1 MTGALTDSAVFT
13 TSGNDVR
20 MCAHR
25 IADRIYTNLT
35 GEGPIFASKLVYVAQ
50 LARNRYELVISDSD
64 GGNRQAALQSHEPII
79 SPVWSPDGKKI
90 SYVSFEDRKPII
102 YVQELATGARHAIC
116 AFRGNN
122 SAPAF
127 SADGGTLAVALSR
140 DGLTQ
145 IYLMNANGTG
155 LRRFTKSYGID
166 TEPCFSADG
175 QWVYFT
181 SDRGGAPQIYRQPLA
196 GGPAERVTF
205 GSSYAISPTVSRDG
219 RHLSYISRI
228 DGRFRT
234 AVMDLTTGQNTL
246 VTTTDR
252 DESPSFAPNG
262 RFLVYATE
270 VNGRGVLGTASV
282 DGRLSTRLTG
292 LGDIREPCWGP
303 ILP

>member
-1 MTGALTDSAVFT
+1 M
-13 TSGNDVR
+13 
-20 MCAHR
+20 
-25 IADRIYTNLT
+25 
-35 GEGPIFASKLVYVAQ
+35 FASRLVYVAQ

-64 GGNRQAALQSHEPII
+64 GANPRAALQSHEPII
-79 SPVWSPDGKKI
+79 SPVWSPDGRKVA
-90 SYVSFEDRKPII
+90 YVSFEDRKPII
-102 YVQELATGARHAIC
+102 YVQEPATGARHAIC

-127 SADGGTLAVALSR
+127 SADGSMLAVALSR

-166 TEPCFSADG
+166 TEPCFSQDR

-181 SDRGGAPQIYRQPLA
+181 SDRGGAPQIYRQPLS

-205 GSSYAISPTVSRDG
+205 GSSYAISPAISSDG
-219 RHLSYISRI
+219 RYLSYISRI

-292 LGDIREPCWGP
+292 QGDIREPCWGP
-303 ILP
+303 ILL